1 MQKLAEMIGKNENL
15 YDTTLQFLRT
25 LYLHT
30 NNPHYCT
37 LRVSLLMELHD
48 ANISDI
54 TNNDAC
60 HRFAWC
66 LDACIREGIFEA
78 KRSKEMLAMLE
89 QAVSKMDDVLSD
101 YAMALADPYAINF
114 VTTTIFKILNIM
126 IANEGQPRDHSK
138 LHFLLRL
145 LNLGLHPS
153 DILRQPIR
161 EKKEPVMNV
170 ELLTKFIPTMMA
182 YMVDD
187 QVRGVNARLPPDD
200 RESALA
206 IIEHSGPP
214 SDLFQ
219 KFVTEDPLAA
229 VLAIY
234 YTAQAA
240 SRKDRQAIIRVLPT
254 LISANE
260 GRCFGDQYMHCL
272 VAGLI
277 CLGDEFSHEDLCNV
291 VFNDIFLPA
300 IRHGST
306 AIHLMKLIWHVH
318 QHMPA
323 DRMADLNKALEGLVS
338 TMKEQ
343 PQTTLT
349 LELEQRAMSVY
360 QDLQEKLKK
369 AEETPP
375 TSAAKT
381 DTTGAAGTTDVM
393 VGSESIRQL
402 MSPVRTPST
411 PSYLMSPSP
420 SMSPYHYQAYTPST
434 APSMSPYPS
443 AYSPHGSN

>member
-1 MQKLAEMIGKNENL
+1 MVGKNEIL

-89 QAVSKMDDVLSD
+89 QAVSKKDDVLSD

-114 VTTTIFKILNIM
+114 VTTTILKILNIM
-126 IANEGQPRDHSK
+126 ISNEGQPRDHFK

-153 DILRQPIR
+153 NILSQTIR
-161 EKKEPVMNV
+161 AKEEPVMNV
-170 ELLTKFIPTMMA
+170 ELVTRFIPTMMA

-187 QVRGVNARLPPDD
+187 QVRAVNAKLPPDD

-219 KFVTEDPLAA
+219 KFVTEDCLAA

-234 YTAQAA
+234 YAAQAA
-240 SRKDRQAIIRVLPT
+240 TRKDRQAVIRVLPT

-277 CLGDEFSHEDLCNV
+277 CLGEEFSHEDLCNV

-300 IRHGST
+300 LRHGST

-318 QHMPA
+318 QHIPT
-323 DRMADLNKALEGLVS
+323 DRLADLIKSIEGLINI
-338 TMKEQ
+338 MKEQ
-343 PQTTLT
+343 PQTTLSA
-349 LELEQRAMSVY
+349 EMEQRTISVY
-360 QDLQEKLKK
+360 QELQEKLKK
-369 AEETPP
+369 ADETPA

-381 DTTGAAGTTDVM
+381 VTTGSAGATEAI

-402 MSPVRTPST
+402 MTPAHTPST
-411 PSYLMSPSP
+411 PSYIMSPSP

-443 AYSPHGSN
+443 AYSPHGST